1 MKVRHAIVIVLSFA
15 LAASTF
21 GVMAAA
27 PASAAN
33 VSRWYFTNRL
43 VGGVAE
49 YEGDFGSSADG
60 DFYVGDWNGDGF
72 DDLARR
78 NGSEFKLLDLVDASE
93 RTVAFGRADDEIF
106 VGDFDGDGIDT
117 LALRRGNRF
126 TVRNDLGSSG
136 RDSEIAFGRAADE
149 IFVGDFD
156 GNGTDTFAVRR
167 GNVFYVRNSVST
179 GAADIVFG
187 YGRAGDQIL
196 IGDWNGTRVDT
207 FAVRRANQIFVRN
220 DFRTA
225 PAHFSFGFGSSTD
238 ALFPGDWNGDGVD
251 TFAVRRALTGVNA
264 LPAPTPSAGETQS
277 AEAHSHA
284 LLNQLRGAAGLS
296 GLTVDPTLTQFA
308 RNWSATMAATGFSH
322 SGGPYGENIAYIGS
336 PNSGV
341 QEAAATFHQMWAD
354 SAGHYANMVNAGYTR
369 VGIGFFRN
377 GSGWWATHVFT

>member
-1 MKVRHAIVIVLSFA
+1 MKGRHAIVIVLSFA

-21 GVMAAA
+21 GVIAAA

-43 VGGVAE
+43 IGGVAE
-49 YEGDFGSSADG
+49 SEGDFGSSADR

-78 NGSEFKLLDLVDASE
+78 NGSEFELLDLVDTSV
-93 RTVAFGRADDEIF
+93 RTVSFGGADDEIF

-126 TVRNDLGSSG
+126 TVRNDLGSSR
-136 RDSEIAFGRAADE
+136 RDSEIAFGKAGDQ

-196 IGDWNGTRVDT
+196 VGDWNGTRVDT
-207 FAVRRANQIFVRN
+207 FAVRRTNQIFVRN

-225 PAHFSFGFGSSTD
+225 AAHFSFGFGSSTD
-238 ALFPGDWNGDGVD
+238 ELFPGDWNGDGVD
-251 TFAVRRALTGVNA
+251 TFAVRRALTGVSG
-264 LPAPTPSAGETQS
+264 LPTPTPSSGEIQA
-277 AEAHSHA
+277 AEAHNHA
-284 LLNQLRGAAGLS
+284 LLNQIRGAVGGS
-296 GLTVDPTLTQFA
+296 GLTLDPTMAQFA
-308 RNWSATMAATGFSH
+308 RNWSASMAATGFGH
-322 SGGPYGENIAYIGS
+322 SGGPYTENIAHIGS
-336 PNSGV
+336 PDASGQDV
-341 QEAAATFHQMWAD
+341 AATFHQMWAD
-354 SAGHYANMVNAGYTR
+354 SSGHYANMVNAGYTH

-377 GSGWWATHVFT
+377 SSGWWATQVFT